1 MLNTDKN
8 KLARKNRKKLIVG
21 KLEMSFPIFVFITLF
36 TFNVQAQKSEIGA
49 GIGGMNYTGDLIK
62 SYRFAEN
69 RLGGIV
75 YYRNN
80 LSNTVSLRY
89 AATFG
94 TVQGSDDP
102 PFDTFAAQRNAEFKI
117 FLVEPSVTIE
127 YNFLDYKD
135 KNSIINFSPYFF
147 AGAGFFT
154 FFGNE
159 PGVEE
164 YSNFQPVI
172 PVGIGL
178 KYNINRNWRFNFEMG
193 ARKTFFDYLD
203 NVSEGIPNTKNYQSG
218 NPHDSDTY
226 YFVGFSLSYAFYPVI
241 CPFDYN

>member
-1 MLNTDKN
+1 MNF
-8 KLARKNRKKLIVG
+8 IVG
-21 KLEMSFPIFVFITLF
+21 KLRFGFPIFILF
-36 TFNVQAQKSEIGA
+36 FLLSTPSVAQKSEIGA
-49 GIGGMNYTGDLIK
+49 GLGGMNYTGDLIK
-62 SYRFAEN
+62 SYKFLEN

-89 AATFG
+89 AVTLG

-102 PFDTFAAQRNAEFKI
+102 PFDTFAAQRNAEFNI
-117 FLVEPSVTIE
+117 FLVEPAVTIE
-127 YNFLDYKD
+127 YNFLDYKE
-135 KNSIINFSPYFF
+135 KNSVINFSPYFF

-159 PGVEE
+159 TAVEE

-172 PVGIGL
+172 PLGIGV